1 MFKHFARFAALA
13 CAFAASTSIA
23 RGQVGDPTG
32 AFQIRV
38 SQGANVIAQDVVTI
52 GLGGELSDLKATFQD
67 GTPESFTQIGSVGTS
82 PIILKV
88 VDDGDPNFRILHW
101 YVDVPTSLANI
112 FASNGDSLVNPASPD
127 PIDVTITG
135 LTFAGTTDVTPLIVN
150 NSTYL
155 TAYMRDV
162 FLGNG
167 GRFYN
172 LPDGTFYAP
181 GILSPQAQVQVAGNK
196 FFDPNAV
203 QYAFAGSANQPFATW
218 TWDNLT
224 NPGAVGAAAVNA
236 DGSLAAGDGRVFE
249 LGLSM
254 AFVGVPEPG
263 SLSLLVPGIL
273 MLMRRKRGARQ
284 AA

>member
-1 MFKHFARFAALA
+1 MFKHLARVAALA
-13 CAFAASTSIA
+13 CAFSASASIA
-23 RGQVGDPTG
+23 KGQVGDPTG
-32 AFQIRV
+32 AFQITV
-38 SQGANVIAQDVVTI
+38 SQGANIIANDIVTI

-67 GTPESFTQIGSVGTS
+67 GTPESFTQIGSVGNS

-101 YVDVPTSLANI
+101 YIDVPTSLADI
-112 FASNGDSLVNPASPD
+112 YSSSGDSLVNPASPD

-150 NSTYL
+150 NGTYL
-155 TAYMRDV
+155 TAFMRDV
-162 FLGNG
+162 FQGNG

-172 LPDGTFYAP
+172 LPDSTFFAP
-181 GILSPQAQVQVAGNK
+181 GILSPQAQAQVAGNK
-196 FFDPNAV
+196 FFDPNAF
-203 QYAFAGSANQPFATW
+203 QYAFAGSNNLGFATW
-218 TWDNLT
+218 TWDNLV
-224 NPGAVGAAAVNA
+224 NPGAVGAAAINA
-236 DGSLAAGDGRVFE
+236 DGSLAPGDGRVFE

-263 SLSLLVPGIL
+263 SLSLLVPAAV
-273 MLMRRKRGARQ
+273 MLMRRKRGTRQ